1 MNLKLHTDYG
11 LRVLI
16 FLARAD
22 RRATLE
28 EMATQYDIS
37 REHLTKVSQS
47 LVRGG
52 WIQATRGRGGGV
64 SLAVPAAEIDVA
76 DVIGQLEERGH
87 PLACVDDELA
97 CVLEP
102 GCRLRVKIMQAEDAF
117 YDSLRGTS
125 IADLVRRPAPH
136 HGLASL
142 PNH

>member
-22 RRATLE
+22 RRATIE

-37 REHLTKVSQS
+37 KEHLTKVSRS
-47 LVRGG
+47 LVRCG
-52 WIQATRGRGGGV
+52 WLKATRGRGGGV
-64 SLAVPAAEIDVA
+64 SLAMPPSDIDVA
-76 DVIGQLEERGH
+76 DVIGQLEDRGH
-87 PLACVDDELA
+87 VLACVDDALA

-102 GCRLRVKIMQAEDAF
+102 GCRLRVKLMKAENAF

-136 HGLASL
+136 HGLANL
-142 PNH
+142 PND

>member
-16 FLARAD
+16 FLARVD
-22 RRATLE
+22 RRATVD

-37 REHLTKVSQS
+37 REHLTKVSRS
-47 LVRGG
+47 LVRCG
-52 WIQATRGRGGGV
+52 WIKATRGRGGGV
-64 SLAVPAAEIDVA
+64 SLAMPASEIDVS
-76 DVIGQLEERGH
+76 DVIGKLEDRGH
-87 PLACVDDELA
+87 VLACVDDALA

-102 GCRLRVKIMQAEDAF
+102 GCRLRVKIMKAENAF

-142 PNH
+142 PNN